1 MANSPFSL
9 ANISNTT
16 ADPNGI
22 FGPPTVSFI
31 GGKTSPLQLGAQPA
45 TPTPAQVNLKTLQTN
60 SANKPKP
67 ELRTRIKVPIE
78 YQQPVT
84 TGYRPGYGYDL
95 GFFQGIIFPY
105 TPTINYEVKADYATV
120 NPTHS
125 NYTQYFYQHSSV
137 GIINIT
143 GRFTVQ
149 NQRDAENYLSTVHLL
164 KALTKMKFGNDV
176 NAGAPPPVCRLY
188 SYGAYMIDNVPIV
201 INSFRIDL
209 PNEVDYYTIGKDPA
223 VPQENFKSN
232 DNVKAIAVPT
242 LATIAITCYPM
253 YSRREMLNASVSD
266 WLYNYK
272 GNYL

>member
-1 MANSPFSL
+1 MANSPL
-9 ANISNTT
+9 NLVDISNTGS
-16 ADPNGI
+16 DPNDVL
-22 FGPPTVSFI
+22 GPNTASFHGVKI
-31 GGKTSPLQLGAQPA
+31 SQVQPGAKPA
-45 TPTPAQVNLKTLQTN
+45 TDKPAQVNLKTLQTN

-78 YQQPVT
+78 YQSLVT
-84 TGYRPGYGYDL
+84 VIDL

-164 KALTKMKFGNDV
+164 KALTKMKFGNDE

-253 YSRREMLNASVSD
+253 YSRQEMLNASVHD